1 MKEKPWLKFYDPE
14 VPPAV
19 DYDGSTIP
27 SLLEKSSGVFGRQ
40 NAVDFFGFT
49 MTYAEL
55 WGAIEQFTRVLHS
68 LGLAKGD
75 RVALFLPN
83 CPHFIIAYYAA
94 LRLGAVIVPTNPLYT
109 EKELEFQIKDSGAE
123 TLVTLDLLYPK
134 VYKVQP
140 SVGLKRIIVGKIQD
154 YLPPLKKF
162 IYPIIAQKGTENVPL
177 EEKNGVMFYQKL
189 IKSKAPECPLP
200 KLSGDDLAILQY
212 TGGTTGSA
220 KGAMLT
226 HKNIVI
232 NNTQIR
238 RWYTGLRPGKEIFIS
253 VLPFFHTYGM
263 ATALNLPLSAGAS
276 IVLFP
281 KFVAKDIL
289 KAIDSHKAT
298 VLPGIPTIYS
308 VLGSFRDI
316 GKYNVSTIRYCISGA
331 APLPVTVLKDFE
343 RLTGGIIIEGYGL
356 SEASPVTHCNPLK
369 GVRKDGSIGLPVS
382 GTDCKVVDM
391 ETSQD
396 LPMESTGELCIR
408 GPQVMKGYWNRP
420 DETAA
425 SLRDGWLFTG
435 DIARMDEEGYFYI
448 VERKKDM
455 IISEGF
461 NIYPREIEE
470 FLLTHPKVADA
481 SVIGMP
487 DKIRG
492 ERVYAFVVL
501 KESVAATPDEIA
513 RFCREHLVRY
523 KVPRKVIFRDS
534 IPRNL
539 AGKNLRR
546 ILREEAAAL
555 SAADDERDDI
565 QHQQTEQ

>member
-1 MKEKPWLKFYDPE
+1 
-14 VPPAV
+14 
-19 DYDGSTIP
+19 
-27 SLLEKSSGVFGRQ
+27 
-40 NAVDFFGFT
+40 
-49 MTYAEL
+49 
-55 WGAIEQFTRVLHS
+55 
-68 LGLAKGD
+68 
-75 RVALFLPN
+75 
-83 CPHFIIAYYAA
+83 
-94 LRLGAVIVPTNPLYT
+94 
-109 EKELEFQIKDSGAE
+109 
-123 TLVTLDLLYPK
+123 
-134 VYKVQP
+134 
-140 SVGLKRIIVGKIQD
+140 
-154 YLPPLKKF
+154 
-162 IYPIIAQKGTENVPL
+162 
-177 EEKNGVMFYQKL
+177 
-189 IKSKAPECPLP
+189 
-200 KLSGDDLAILQY
+200 
-212 TGGTTGSA
+212 
-220 KGAMLT
+220 
-226 HKNIVI
+226 
-232 NNTQIR
+232 
-238 RWYTGLRPGKEIFIS
+238 
-253 VLPFFHTYGM
+253 M

-501 KESVAATPDEIA
+501 KEGITAAPDEIV
-513 RFCREHLVRY
+513 RFCKEHLVRY

-546 ILREEAAAL
+546 VLREEAAAL
-555 SAADDERDDI
+555 AVADDERDDAP
-565 QHQQTEQ
+565 QTEQ

>member
-1 MKEKPWLKFYDPE
+1 MKEKPWLKSYDPE

-19 DYDGSTIP
+19 DYDGSIIP
-27 SLLEKSSGVFGRQ
+27 WLLEKSIAPFGAQ

-49 MTYAEL
+49 MTYAAL
-55 WGAIEQFTRVLHS
+55 WEAVQECTRVLHS
-68 LGLAKGD
+68 IGVARGD

-83 CPHFIIAYYAA
+83 CPHFIITYYAA

-177 EEKNGVMFYQKL
+177 EEKNGVVFYHKL
-189 IKSKAPECPLP
+189 MKTKAPECQLP

-232 NNTQIR
+232 NNTMIR
-238 RWYTGLRPGKEIFIS
+238 HWYTGLRVGKEIFIS

-263 ATALNLPLSAGAS
+263 ATSLNLPLSAGAS

-289 KAIDSHKAT
+289 KAINAHKAT

-369 GVRKDGSIGLPVS
+369 GVRKDGSIGLPVP
-382 GTDCKVVDM
+382 GTDCKIVDM
-391 ETSQD
+391 DTGQD
-396 LPMESTGELCIR
+396 LPEGSTGELCIR
-408 GPQVMKGYWNRP
+408 GPQLMQGYWNRP
-420 DETAA
+420 EETAA
-425 SLRDGWLFTG
+425 TLREGWLYTG

-501 KESVAATPDEIA
+501 KEGIAATPDEIA
-513 RFCREHLVRY
+513 RFCKEHLVRY
-523 KVPRKVIFRDS
+523 KAPRKIIFRDS

-546 ILREEAAAL
+546 VLREEAAAL
-555 SAADDERDDI
+555 SAVDEAPE
-565 QHQQTEQ
+565 TPEAAE